1 MEIKNI
7 DKKKLLSNIE
17 AIIDF
22 EIPIMSNLAN
32 LSRLFME
39 SFKNTL
45 WSGFYLSDEE
55 SRFLYLGPYQ
65 GPLACTVIPFGKGV
79 CGSSA
84 LNKVTN
90 LVPNVHKFPGHIA
103 CSSLSNSEIVVP
115 IIKNDKVVGV
125 IDLDSTLFNNYDEED
140 QKLLESAANIISKL
154 F

>member
-39 SFKNTL
+39 SFENTL
-45 WSGFYLSDEE
+45 WSGFYLSDAK
-55 SRFLYLGPYQ
+55 SKFLYLGPYQ
-65 GPLACTVIPFGKGV
+65 GPLACTIIPFGKGV
-79 CGSSA
+79 CGSAA

>member
-39 SFKNTL
+39 SFENTL

-65 GPLACTVIPFGKGV
+65 GPLACTIIPFGKGV